1 MPAHPQRPS
10 HHRHSDSSPAIVFP
24 QSPEDSPKPPFNSR
38 IITSVRR
45 NFSTTRRRD
54 PTPAAGPMYS
64 TQAERN
70 PYTPARFRYDPPTA
84 RPTVEQIAMGLHLS
98 RTPHLRGAPKY
109 PAPASHPQPS
119 HKPIP
124 LPPPPARSSLKKPG
138 IPPPPAFVHGGS
150 TSSTTDV
157 TSTTPSTPH
166 SSDRSSASLR
176 TRMARFLPVRGLHP
190 ASASTPSSS
199 AVSSP
204 RTSTSELAAHPPR
217 GKKAVRF
224 SSTVEEED

>member
-1 MPAHPQRPS
+1 MPPPSSRDRPS
-10 HHRHSDSSPAIVFP
+10 HHRHSESSPAIVFP
-24 QSPEDSPKPPFNSR
+24 NPTDDQQKPPFNSR
-38 IITSVRR
+38 IISSVRR
-45 NFSTTRRRD
+45 NFSIPRRRD
-54 PTPAAGPMYS
+54 PLPAGPMYS
-64 TQAERN
+64 TPAERN
-70 PYTPARFRYDPPTA
+70 PYTPPRFRYETATA

-109 PAPASHPQPS
+109 PAPASHPQPAQ
-119 HKPIP
+119 KPVP

-138 IPPPPAFVHGGS
+138 LHPPPALLHGS

-166 SSDRSSASLR
+166 SSDRSSVSLR
-176 TRMARFLPVRGLHP
+176 ARMSRFLPVPHRANP
-190 ASASTPSSS
+190 TTSSSTPDSS

-204 RTSTSELAAHPPR
+204 RTSTSELHQPR
-217 GKKAVRF
+217 KKAVRF